1 MYLPINGRVAIM
13 DNEVKE
19 VKPLFQIFSKH
30 RIPYTFFDTSDS
42 DFIPSETENSN
53 DIRLLFLDL
62 NFLDKTTQD
71 SKNVKSMLVT
81 YLKRVISKNNFPYLI
96 ILWSTQ
102 ETTYYEVVV
111 DIFENDL
118 KDRAPISIERFI
130 KSDYID
136 HEGNILKDGDDN
148 LINAIKDIYTKHQAY
163 STLVYWENKVHKSA
177 DMVLQNIFNNYNNDE
192 WVNKANF
199 IIEKLSQGYL
209 GFQNHK
215 NSGYIDRTKGS
226 LQAFNNIFYDTLET
240 QINTLSNIQQQNLLE
255 FDESTL
261 SKDVILDTLN
271 FKLIASDT
279 ELKLYYT
286 GIVGEDTNPKSDAI
300 FKSIFTEALD
310 RSAMENDIEG
320 FEDLNTKAKKKH
332 SSNLRDSIRTDW
344 KKIYLVVTPLC
355 DTVQNKHKNIRTV
368 KGFIIEKKFKKYI
381 DEKSEAI
388 YISPPFYMKDSEKSF
403 VLVLNFRYF
412 FTFTTNQ
419 KVLSNLK
426 FITPIFRLRSSII
439 AEIQSKLAR
448 HVNRQ
453 GILYV
458 E

>member
-13 DNEVKE
+13 DNEVNE
-19 VKPLFQIFSKH
+19 VKPLFQIFSKY

-42 DFIPSETENSN
+42 DFIPSETEDSN

-102 ETTYYEVVV
+102 ETTYYEVVI

-118 KDRAPISIERFI
+118 KDRAPIGIEKFI
-130 KSDYID
+130 KGDYID
-136 HEGNILKDGDDN
+136 HGGNILKDGDEN

-177 DMVLQNIFNNYNNDE
+177 DMVLQNIFDTYSHEE

-209 GFQNHK
+209 GAQNYK
-215 NSGYIDRTKGS
+215 ESGYIERTKGS

-240 QINTLSNIQQQNLLE
+240 QVNILSNIQEQNLLE
-255 FDESTL
+255 FDENQI

-279 ELKLYYT
+279 ELKLDYT
-286 GIVGEDTNPKSDAI
+286 GIIGEDTNPKSDSI
-300 FKSIFTEALD
+300 FKAILTEVLD
-310 RSAMENDIEG
+310 RSAIENDIPN
-320 FEDLNTKAKKKH
+320 FEKLGKSASKKQT
-332 SSNLRDSIRTDW
+332 SNFRDSIRTDW

-388 YISPPFYMKDSEKSF
+388 YISPPFYLKNLEKSF

-419 KVLSNLK
+419 KVLENLK
-426 FITPIFRLRSSII
+426 FINPIFRLRSSII